1 MTDLPLGTASPP
13 GATGGP
19 GATPDEILVAFA
31 EPAPQNRLTVLVRI
45 ILAIPHLVV
54 LYALSIAAEVVLIIC
69 WFAAL
74 FLGRLPEGLGDFL
87 AGYLRWVARVQAY
100 LLLLTDQYPP
110 FALGE
115 VDYPVQI
122 LLRPGPLNRLAV
134 FFRIILAI
142 PASLLT
148 ALVTL
153 GMETIVLFVTWLI
166 VLITG
171 RMPSSLYEAYAAG
184 LRYYLRHTGYLF
196 LLTGTY
202 PWGLFG
208 DQPEAMTGWPGMVPP
223 TGPGEAGYQPPAG
236 YGQPGDQPPA
246 GYGQPAPGYGQ
257 PGGEPPAGYGA
268 PAPAYPGPGYDLAG
282 ASYAGPAGYG
292 QPAGPA
298 RWLGGE
304 QPWRLVL
311 SSTAKGLMGMFL
323 ALGAL
328 VFVLYAVLIGV
339 AISSSTTVS
348 KAAAEL
354 SVKTAYDSLGQT
366 VTSFD
371 SKVSACSGRL
381 SCVNRVDAQMSR
393 AFAAFGS
400 QLQGISMPTAASSA
414 ASVTLQSDA
423 SQIATDFRQLSTASS
438 ASQYQQTVASTGL
451 EGRLSQFDVDYQN
464 LNQTLATS

>member
-13 GATGGP
+13 GTTGGP

-87 AGYLRWVARVQAY
+87 CGYLRWVARVQAY

-110 FALGE
+110 FALSE
-115 VDYPVQI
+115 MDYPVQI
-122 LLRPGPLNRLAV
+122 LLRPGRLNRLAV

-142 PASLLT
+142 PASLLA

-166 VLITG
+166 VLIMG
-171 RMPSSLYEAYAAG
+171 RMPTSLYEAFAAG

-208 DQPEAMTGWPGMVPP
+208 DQPEAGTGWPAMVPSA
-223 TGPGEAGYQPPAG
+223 GPGETGYQPPAG
-236 YGQPGDQPPA
+236 YVQPGDEPPA

-257 PGGEPPAGYGA
+257 PGDESAAGYSA
-268 PAPAYPGPGYDLAG
+268 PAPAYPGPGYGLAG
-282 ASYAGPAGYG
+282 ASYAGPAAYG
-292 QPAGPA
+292 QPAGPT

-311 SSTAKGLMGMFL
+311 SSGAKGLVGMFL
-323 ALGAL
+323 AIGAL

-354 SVKTAYDSLGQT
+354 SVKTAYDSLGST

-371 SKVSACSGRL
+371 SKVSACGGKL

-393 AFAAFGS
+393 AFATFGS
-400 QLQGISMPTAASSA
+400 QLHGVAMPTPASSA
-414 ASVTLQSDA
+414 ASATLQSDA
-423 SQIATDFRQLSTASS
+423 NQIATDFQQLSTASS
-438 ASQYQQTVASTGL
+438 ASQYQQTVTSTGL
-451 EGRLSQFDVDYQN
+451 EGRLSQFDADYQN
-464 LNQTLATS
+464 LNQALGVT